1 MIKIPVASSSNEKK
15 CIKMDCI
22 SFAIVFL
29 YQPLEKVLLLIVVI
43 ALETILPFQ

>member
-1 MIKIPVASSSNEKK
+1 
-15 CIKMDCI
+15 MDCI